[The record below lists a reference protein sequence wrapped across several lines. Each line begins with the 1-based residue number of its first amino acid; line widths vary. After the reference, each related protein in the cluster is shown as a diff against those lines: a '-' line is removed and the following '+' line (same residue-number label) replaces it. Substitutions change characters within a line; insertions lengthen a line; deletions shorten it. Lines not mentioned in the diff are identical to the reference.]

1 MPEFHNQ
8 LKTLGL
14 REILPY
20 APFEAMEYHSY
31 IKILLAPKGYHLE
44 VDLQR
49 FELDTATLFFINP
62 HQHFKI
68 TNMSTEAAHLI
79 YYNRDFY
86 CIQIHDEEV
95 ACDGLLFNNVQN
107 MPQIGLQDD
116 SIFQLF
122 ASIQEEFRLKDSSQ
136 EEMIRTY
143 LKQILIKSVRIW
155 KKQHLYAEILEDK
168 QELEFFRRF
177 TVLVENHY
185 KEKHQVSAYAELM
198 HVAPKTLA
206 HKFKRLKLPSPS
218 EVITERRILE
228 AKRLLAHT
236 PLSAK
241 EIGYYLGYDDP
252 AYFSRIFTQMT
263 GFTTSAFRKKFQEK

>member
-31 IKILLAPKGYHLE
+31 IKILLAPKGYHLQI
-44 VDLQR
+44 DLQR

-62 HQHFKI
+62 QQHFKI
-68 TNMSTEAAHLI
+68 TTMGTESAYLI

-107 MPQIGLQDD
+107 MPQISLEDD
-116 SIFQLF
+116 SILQLF

-155 KKQHLYAEILEDK
+155 KKQHLNAEILEDK
-168 QELEFFRRF
+168 QELEFFRKF

-198 HVAPKTLA
+198 NVAPKTLA
-206 HKFKRLKLPSPS
+206 HKFKRLNLPSPS
-218 EVITERRILE
+218 AVITERRILE